1 MGRAIEK
8 IEAPPRVPGHDP
20 GPGHGQGQGQ
30 KQARGQAR
38 ARLRMAIGIEPSG
51 PASVRRASVRIRA
64 ASPLDA
70 SSLAALR
77 RQAEEVHARL
87 LPDYFRVA
95 TDTGPAVPLA
105 LSRGPAGAGAVTL
118 VAEGNRGRNHPVL
131 GYVTLRLVEAPR
143 DPAITP
149 RRRTH
154 VETIVV
160 DEEHRARGIGT
171 ALMRAAAAWAS
182 AHAAAEMVLTVWS
195 ENRAA
200 EALYRRLGYRP
211 IAHVLRLQIDA

>member
-8 IEAPPRVPGHDP
+8 IEAPPRGAVGS
-20 GPGHGQGQGQ
+20 
-30 KQARGQAR
+30 
-38 ARLRMAIGIEPSG
+38 EPSG
-51 PASVRRASVRIRA
+51 PATIRRASVRIRP

-70 SSLAALR
+70 ASLAALR

-95 TDTGPAVPLA
+95 TDAGPGVPP
-105 LSRGPAGAGAVTL
+105 SRSPGAAGAGAVTL
-118 VAEGNRGRNHPVL
+118 VAEGNRGRNHSVL
-131 GYVTLRLVEAPR
+131 GYVTLRLVETPR

-160 DEEHRARGIGT
+160 DEEHRSRGIGT

-182 AHAAAEMVLTVWS
+182 AHAAAELVLTVWS
-195 ENRAA
+195 ENRPA
-200 EALYRRLGYRP
+200 EALYRRLGYQP
-211 IAHVLRLQIDA
+211 IAQVLRLRIDA